1 MKPAPFEYHRP
12 ESTDEA
18 LARLAEHGY
27 DAKLLAGGQSLVPAM
42 NFRLAQPAVLIDLN
56 RIRPLDYV
64 AQVNGG
70 LRIGAM
76 TRQATV
82 ERHPLVAAHA
92 PLLAETLPFVAHAQI
107 RNRGT
112 VGGSIAHADPAGELG
127 AVMLALGARF
137 YLRGPNGTR
146 DVAASEFFT
155 GLFGTALEA
164 DEMLTEVEIPA
175 AAPRTGWAF
184 DEVSRRHGDYALA
197 GLAAAVEVDGD
208 GRCTAA
214 RIALLGVSDAPV
226 LAQEAAAALVGQAP
240 TEDAVRAAAEAAS
253 QRDIDPPGDIH
264 ASPAYRRQLTDVLV
278 RRVLPRAFA
287 RAGGVQGG
295 DPRERPHP
303 GS

>member
-12 ESTDEA
+12 ASVDEA
-18 LARLAEHGY
+18 LALLSEHGY

-56 RIRPLDYV
+56 RIRALDYV
-64 AQVNGG
+64 TEVDGG

-76 TRQATV
+76 TRQAAV
-82 ERHPLVAAHA
+82 ERSAMVATHA

-127 AVMLALGARF
+127 AVMLALDAIIH
-137 YLRGPNGTR
+137 LRGPSGDR
-146 DVAASEFFT
+146 AVPAAEFFT

-164 DEMLTEVEIPA
+164 DEMLVEVTVPSP
-175 AAPRTGWAF
+175 APRAGWAF
-184 DEVSRRHGDYALA
+184 DEISRRHGDYALA
-197 GLAAAVEVDGD
+197 GLAAAVEVDAD

-226 LAQEAAAALVGQAP
+226 LAREAAAALVGQLP
-240 TEDAVRAAAEAAS
+240 TEAAIRAAAEAAS

-264 ASPAYRRQLTDVLV
+264 ASPAYRRALTDVLV

-287 RAGGVQGG
+287 RAGAAA
-295 DPRERPHP
+295 
-303 GS
+303 

>member
-12 ESTDEA
+12 ASTDEA
-18 LARLAEHGY
+18 LALLAEHGY

-76 TRQATV
+76 TRQSTA
-82 ERHPLVAAHA
+82 ERNPLVRMYA
-92 PLLAETLPFVAHAQI
+92 PLLAETLPFVAHPQI

-112 VGGSIAHADPAGELG
+112 IGGNVAHADPAGEVG
-127 AVMLALGARF
+127 AAMLALEAIIH
-137 YLRGPNGTR
+137 LRGPNGMR
-146 DVAASEFFT
+146 AVPAAEFFT

-164 DEMLTEVEIPA
+164 DEMLTEVEIPS

-184 DEVSRRHGDYALA
+184 DEVSRRHGDYGLA
-197 GLAAAVEVDGD
+197 GLAATVEVDAD

-214 RIALLGVSDAPV
+214 RLGLLGVGDAPM
-226 LAQEAAAALVGQAP
+226 LAREAAAALVGQLP
-240 TEDAVRAAAEAAS
+240 TEDAVRAAAEIAS

-264 ASPAYRRQLTDVLV
+264 ATPAYRRALTDVLV

-287 RAGGVQGG
+287 RASEA
-295 DPRERPHP
+295 RAKA
-303 GS
+303 

>member
-1 MKPAPFEYHRP
+1 MKPAAFDYHRP
-12 ESTDEA
+12 DDTDEA
-18 LARLAEHGY
+18 LRMLAEHGY

-76 TRQATV
+76 TRQSTM

-127 AVMLALGARF
+127 AVMLALNATLH
-137 YLRGPNGTR
+137 LRGPNGSRT
-146 DVAASEFFT
+146 VAAADFFT

-164 DEMLTEVEIPA
+164 DEMLTEVEIPS

-184 DEVSRRHGDYALA
+184 DEISRRHGDYALA
-197 GLAAAVEVDGD
+197 GLAAAVEVDAD

-214 RIALLGVSDAPV
+214 RIALLGVGDAPL
-226 LAQEAAAALVGQAP
+226 LAREAAAALVGQMP
-240 TEDAVRAAAEAAS
+240 SDDVIRAAADAAS
-253 QRDIDPPGDIH
+253 QRDVDPPGDIH
-264 ASPAYRRQLTDVLV
+264 ASPAYRRALTDVLV

-287 RAGGVQGG
+287 RAEAAT
-295 DPRERPHP
+295 R
-303 GS
+303 

>member
-1 MKPAPFEYHRP
+1 MKPAPFAYHRP
-12 ESTDEA
+12 ADTDEA
-18 LARLAEHGY
+18 LALLGEHGY

-56 RIRPLDYV
+56 RIRPLDYI
-64 AQVNGG
+64 AQADGV

-76 TRQATV
+76 TRQAAV
-82 ERHPLVAAHA
+82 ERNPLVAAHA

-112 VGGSIAHADPAGELG
+112 VGGSIAHADPAGEVG
-127 AVMLALGARF
+127 AVMLALNATL

-146 DVAASEFFT
+146 TLPASEFFT

-164 DEMLTEVEIPA
+164 DEMLTEVEIPDA
-175 AAPRTGWAF
+175 LPRTGWAF
-184 DEVSRRHGDYALA
+184 DEISRRHGDYALA
-197 GLAAAVEVDGD
+197 GMAAAVEVDED

-214 RIALLGVSDAPV
+214 RIALLGVGDAPL
-226 LAQEAAAALVGQAP
+226 LAREAAAALMGQHP
-240 TEDAVRAAAEAAS
+240 TEEAIRAAADAAS

-264 ASPAYRRQLTDVLV
+264 ASPAYRRALTEVLV

-287 RAGGVQGG
+287 RAGQA
-295 DPRERPHP
+295 HP
-303 GS
+303 GSAG

>member
-1 MKPAPFEYHRP
+1 MKPAAFEYHRP
-12 ESTDEA
+12 DSTDEA
-18 LARLAEHGY
+18 LALLAEHGY

-56 RIRPLDYV
+56 RIPQLDYV
-64 AQVNGG
+64 AQADGG

-82 ERHPLVAAHA
+82 ERNPLVATHA

-112 VGGSIAHADPAGELG
+112 IGGSIAHADPAGEMG
-127 AVMLALGARF
+127 AVMLALGASF

-146 DVAASEFFT
+146 AVAAAEFFT

-197 GLAAAVEVDGD
+197 GLAAAVEVDED

-214 RIALLGVSDAPV
+214 RIALLGVGDAPV
-226 LAQEAAAALVGQAP
+226 LARQAAAALIGQAP
-240 TEDAVRAAAEAAS
+240 TDAAIRAAADAAS
-253 QRDIDPPGDIH
+253 QRDVDPPGDIH
-264 ASPAYRRQLTDVLV
+264 ATPAYRRHLTNVLV

-287 RAGGVQGG
+287 RAGVG
-295 DPRERPHP
+295 PAP
-303 GS
+303 G

>member
-12 ESTDEA
+12 DSTDAA
-18 LARLAEHGY
+18 LALLVEHGY

-56 RIRPLDYV
+56 RIRTLDSV
-64 AQVNGG
+64 AQVDGG
-70 LRIGAM
+70 LRLGAM
-76 TRQATV
+76 TRQATL

-112 VGGSIAHADPAGELG
+112 VGGSIAHADPAGEIG
-127 AVMLALGARF
+127 AVMLALDARL

-146 DVAASEFFT
+146 DVAASAFFT

-164 DEMLTEVEIPA
+164 DEILTEVEIPSPG
-175 AAPRTGWAF
+175 PRTGWAF
-184 DEVSRRHGDYALA
+184 DEISRRHGDYALA

-214 RIALLGVSDAPV
+214 RIALLGVGDAPV
-226 LAQEAAAALVGQAP
+226 LAHEAAAALVGSVP
-240 TEDAVRAAAEAAS
+240 TDEAVRAAANAAS

-264 ASPAYRRQLTDVLV
+264 ASSEYRRHLADVLV

-287 RAGGVQGG
+287 RASST
-295 DPRERPHP
+295 EA
-303 GS
+303 GSAG

>member
-12 ESTDEA
+12 DSVDEA
-18 LARLAEHGY
+18 LALLAEHGY

-56 RIRPLDYV
+56 QV
-64 AQVNGG
+64 AELQYESDDDGVM
-70 LRIGAM
+70 RIGAM
-76 TRQATV
+76 ERQRYV
-82 ERHPLVAAHA
+82 EWTGIAGRLA
-92 PLLAETLPFVAHAQI
+92 PLLAEALPFVAHAQI

-112 VGGSIAHADPAGELG
+112 IGGSIAHADPAGEIG
-127 AVMLALGARF
+127 AVMLALEARF
-137 YLRGPNGTR
+137 HLRGPGGAR
-146 DVAASEFFT
+146 VVPAAEFFT

-197 GLAAAVEVDGD
+197 GLAAAVEVGAD

-214 RIALLGVSDAPV
+214 RLAFLGVADAPM
-226 LAQEAAAALVGQAP
+226 LAHEAAAALLGQAP
-240 TEDAVRAAAEAAS
+240 TEDAIRAAADAAA

-264 ASPAYRRQLTDVLV
+264 ASPTYRRHLAGVLV

-287 RAGGVQGG
+287 RAGAA
-295 DPRERPHP
+295 
-303 GS
+303 

>member
-1 MKPAPFEYHRP
+1 MKPAAFEYHRP
-12 ESTDEA
+12 DDTDEA
-18 LARLAEHGY
+18 LALLAEHGY

-64 AQVNGG
+64 AQADGV

-82 ERHPLVAAHA
+82 ERNALVASHA

-112 VGGSIAHADPAGELG
+112 VGGSIAHADPAGEVG
-127 AVMLALGARF
+127 AVMLALPATL

-146 DVAASEFFT
+146 TVAASDFFT

-164 DEMLTEVEIPA
+164 DEMLTEVEIPTA
-175 AAPRTGWAF
+175 PPRTGWAF
-184 DEVSRRHGDYALA
+184 DEISRRHGDYALA
-197 GLAAAVEVDGD
+197 GMAAAVEVDED

-214 RIALLGVSDAPV
+214 RIALLGVGDAPL
-226 LAQEAAAALVGQAP
+226 LAREAAAALIGQHP
-240 TEDAVRAAAEAAS
+240 TEDAVRAAADAAS
-253 QRDIDPPGDIH
+253 QRDVDPSGDIH
-264 ASPAYRRQLTDVLV
+264 ASAEYRRHLTNVLV

-287 RAGGVQGG
+287 RVATGFTAHG
-295 DPRERPHP
+295 
-303 GS
+303 

>member
-1 MKPAPFEYHRP
+1 MKPAAFEYHRP
-12 ESTDEA
+12 DDTDEA
-18 LARLAEHGY
+18 LALLAEHGY

-64 AQVNGG
+64 AQAGG
-70 LRIGAM
+70 GVRIGAM
-76 TRQATV
+76 TRQAAV
-82 ERHPLVAAHA
+82 ERSPVIAARA

-127 AVMLALGARF
+127 AVMLALGAIVH
-137 YLRGPNGTR
+137 LRGPNGMRT
-146 DVAASEFFT
+146 VPAAEFYT

-175 AAPRTGWAF
+175 APPRAGWAF
-184 DEVSRRHGDYALA
+184 EEISRRHGDYALA
-197 GLAAAVEVDGD
+197 GLAAAVEVDED

-214 RIALLGVSDAPV
+214 RIALLGVGDAPL
-226 LAQEAAAALVGQAP
+226 LAHQAAAALIGQLP
-240 TEDAVRAAAEAAS
+240 TEEAVRAAADAAS
-253 QRDIDPPGDIH
+253 QRDVDPPGDIH
-264 ASPAYRRQLTDVLV
+264 ASPAYRRALTEVLV

-287 RAGGVQGG
+287 RAGVGA
-295 DPRERPHP
+295 
-303 GS
+303 